1 MQADNL
7 DGTLARLRKKSSQ
20 LGEILDHGGDAMAL
34 MISSIAIA
42 CMIGVN
48 KHFCGMLMWCLSDFV
63 VAYITEPYTI
73 YLKGKMQFERYA
85 NFNPGK

>member
-1 MQADNL
+1 MQFDNL

-20 LGEILDHGGDAMAL
+20 FGEILDHGGDATAL

-42 CMIGVN
+42 CMLGVN
-48 KHFCGMLMWCLSDFV
+48 KNFFGMVMWCLSDFV
-63 VAYITEPYTI
+63 VSYITEPYTI
-73 YLKGKMQFERYA
+73 YLNGKMQFERYA